1 MDERKEGDMRECF
14 YSKYLKPHTDQCI
27 TIKKLKYTLN
37 TWKMQAYCRHIAWLL
52 QLQDYIRYQI
62 FTYCTACNRS
72 LLRKM
77 TLFITTTT
85 TTSLLHTFKMSGDIN
100 ILVNVC
106 DIQVDVKPVLSLI
119 FLNLHMTQVFSFE
132 SWTRDG
138 RQRPRLNCEV
148 VSVSKPRT
156 PKQKQQ

>member
-1 MDERKEGDMRECF
+1 
-14 YSKYLKPHTDQCI
+14 
-27 TIKKLKYTLN
+27 
-37 TWKMQAYCRHIAWLL
+37 
-52 QLQDYIRYQI
+52 
-62 FTYCTACNRS
+62 
-72 LLRKM
+72 M

-138 RQRPRLNCEV
+138 R
-148 VSVSKPRT
+148 
-156 PKQKQQ
+156 